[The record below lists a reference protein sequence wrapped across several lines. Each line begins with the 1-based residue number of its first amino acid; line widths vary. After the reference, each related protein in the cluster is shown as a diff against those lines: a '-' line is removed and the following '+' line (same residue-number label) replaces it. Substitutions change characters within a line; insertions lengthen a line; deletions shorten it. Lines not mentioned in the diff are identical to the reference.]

1 MGLSTFTISKSLEAK
16 GFTAGQAEGIAEA
29 VVESVESEKKDLVT
43 KEYLKSEMT
52 IFESRL
58 ETQMV
63 ALEIRMIQWMVVSM
77 YFLLKYFLKTL
88 VPEDCLFLLTVP

>member
-63 ALEIRMIQWMVVSM
+63 ALEIRMIQWMVSLYVL
-77 YFLLKYFLKTL
+77 FVEIF
-88 VPEDCLFLLTVP
+88 PENIGS